1 MAIVPIYNCFHPV
14 LRQSTHEVTEMTDE
28 VKSLITNLWDTLY
41 NVSNGVGLAANQIG
55 ADKSV
60 IVIDTSLKG
69 TVEGSGPILLINPE
83 IIYFSDE
90 KVVDKEGCLSIP
102 ELYEDVVRSETI
114 QIKYYDI
121 NMMEHIEEVSD
132 FLAVVMQH
140 EVDHLSGKLFFDHFT
155 PLKRALTK
163 GKLNKIARGK
173 FITAYDMIQ
182 ADGSFTKGEP
192 EEED

>member
-14 LRQSTHEVTEMTDE
+14 LRKPTTKVESMTDE
-28 VKSLITNLWDTLY
+28 IKSLINNLWDTLY

-60 IVIDTSLKG
+60 IVIDTSLNG

-83 IIYFSDE
+83 ITYFSE
-90 KVVDKEGCLSIP
+90 ELIVDKEGCLSIP
-102 ELYEDVVRSETI
+102 ELFEDVVRSETI

-121 NMMEHIEEVSD
+121 EMNEHLDEAEG
-132 FLAVVMQH
+132 FLAIVMQH
-140 EVDHLSGKLFFDHFT
+140 EVDHLVGKLFFDRFT

-192 EEED
+192 DEED

>member
-14 LRQSTHEVTEMTDE
+14 LRKQTNKVEAMTDE
-28 VKSLITNLWDTLY
+28 VKSLINNLWDTLY

-60 IVIDTSLKG
+60 IVIDTSLNG
-69 TVEGSGPILLINPE
+69 TIEGSGPVLLINPE
-83 IIYFSDE
+83 IVYFSE
-90 KVVDKEGCLSIP
+90 ELVVDKEGCLSIP
-102 ELYEDVVRSETI
+102 ELFEDVVRSETI
-114 QIKYYDI
+114 RIKYYDI
-121 NMMEHIEEVSD
+121 EMNEHLDEVD
-132 FLAVVMQH
+132 GFLAIVMQH
-140 EVDHLSGKLFFDHFT
+140 EVDHLVGKLFFDRFT

-163 GKLNKIARGK
+163 GKLNKIAKGK

-192 EEED
+192 DEED